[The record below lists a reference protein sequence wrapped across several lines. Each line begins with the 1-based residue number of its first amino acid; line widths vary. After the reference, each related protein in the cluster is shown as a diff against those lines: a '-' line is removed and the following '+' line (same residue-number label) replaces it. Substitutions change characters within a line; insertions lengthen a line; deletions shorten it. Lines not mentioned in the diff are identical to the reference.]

1 MRITVGYGGPARGQ
15 ARLGSCDDD
24 WDHSD
29 PYCLLTVPVGWYEHA
44 VAGAGPLI
52 IIIVDSSPRPGSTLW
67 AFLLGAGLVSVA
79 SGAAQT
85 SRCC

>member
-1 MRITVGYGGPARGQ
+1 MVTAARPV
-15 ARLGSCDDD
+15 ARRGSEAVTTTGTGN
-24 WDHSD
+24 SD
-29 PYCLLTVPVGWYEHA
+29 PYCLLTVPVGWYKHA
-44 VAGAGPLI
+44 VAGAGQLI
-52 IIIVDSSPRPGSTLW
+52 IIIVDPSPRPGSTLW